1 MKRRCFCGKTTR
13 SAKCCEQL
21 GLFSCGKRCEKPL
34 PHCRHVCKKVCHD
47 GACDERC
54 EESVRVQCKCGK
66 RKGEEV
72 CWKVQGMKG
81 YDARLHV
88 QVVLECNEECG
99 VAQVTEEKQVEKKS
113 HSIILVSVLVVLIA
127 VLFGLWFQFHYSVC
141 IKHNQGCYSYGIS
154 LQPFPSNTTVFI
166 KHITTKTNQ
175 LSARSRRVGGGD
187 VRVII

>member
-1 MKRRCFCGKTTR
+1 M
-13 SAKCCEQL
+13 
-21 GLFSCGKRCEKPL
+21 
-34 PHCRHVCKKVCHD
+34 
-47 GACDERC
+47 
-54 EESVRVQCKCGK
+54 QCKCGK

-81 YDARLHV
+81 YDARLPV

-141 IKHNQGCYSYGIS
+141 IKH
-154 LQPFPSNTTVFI
+154 
-166 KHITTKTNQ
+166 ITTKTNQ